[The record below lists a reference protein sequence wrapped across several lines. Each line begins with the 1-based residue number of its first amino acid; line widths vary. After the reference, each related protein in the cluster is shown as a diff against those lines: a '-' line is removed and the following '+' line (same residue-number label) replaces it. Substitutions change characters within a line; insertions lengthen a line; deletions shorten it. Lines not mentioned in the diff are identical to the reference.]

1 MSGVASRRHLRE
13 KYVWAHSQMWCSFD
27 VSLEIVQYD
36 SDWTMWDWIVVGLS
50 VELLQQET
58 KIHHP
63 MKQEVFSCSVGRTLW
78 HINFSLVQA
87 AFDYWRELYP
97 LFFGHGFADL
107 ERPHFRTP
115 EKNTSPLFWKM
126 LEYESGSSLV
136 LQTVCSDAY
145 LRSYDEKFID
155 GDCSDVAHNFLE
167 KVECAFG

>member
-1 MSGVASRRHLRE
+1 MSGVASRRHLRD

-58 KIHHP
+58 KSHHP

-87 AFDYWRELYP
+87 AFYYWRELYP

-115 EKNTSPLFWKM
+115 EKIYPLFSERCSNMNRAALWCSRPSARMHICVVTMKNLLTATAVMCHTTFWK
-126 LEYESGSSLV
+126 
-136 LQTVCSDAY
+136 
-145 LRSYDEKFID
+145 R
-155 GDCSDVAHNFLE
+155 
-167 KVECAFG
+167 